1 MPARKPLL
9 CEIELCSLCGYY
21 HTDCQVSC
29 YFFIWIMGSH
39 SGILCWSYINRGK
52 LYVYYYI
59 KRNQKKK
66 KKSVAR
72 RMNEI
77 QLLIRIVEEFEA
89 RIAHLRDIKISGFL
103 ISPRSCCLSSYRI
116 FFVVSVIPK
125 RILYHL
131 MKLDK
136 CSSTSDHV
144 VLLDKVRPTNEIEQS
159 KITTDQLTRFDETE
173 LLVTSWW
180 LWTKWDY

>member
-1 MPARKPLL
+1 
-9 CEIELCSLCGYY
+9 
-21 HTDCQVSC
+21 
-29 YFFIWIMGSH
+29 
-39 SGILCWSYINRGK
+39 
-52 LYVYYYI
+52 
-59 KRNQKKK
+59 
-66 KKSVAR
+66 
-72 RMNEI
+72 MNEI

-173 LLVTSWW
+173 LLVTSW
-180 LWTKWDY
+180 